1 MFKTLEAGTLKR
13 MMDRHEN
20 FVLINVLGEDA
31 FEKEHIPGSDN
42 VPVDSP
48 DFVNEVERLAGDK
61 ARRIVVYCAS
71 RTCQASPTAARKLDE
86 AGFTH
91 VLDFEGGMAEWNS
104 AGYEVASF
112 AQAGRL

>member
-13 MMDRHEN
+13 MMDRHED

-48 DFVNEVERLAGDK
+48 DFVTEVESLAGDK
-61 ARRIVVYCAS
+61 SRRIVVYCAS
-71 RTCQASPTAARKLDE
+71 KTCQASPTAARKLDE
-86 AGFTH
+86 TGFTH
-91 VLDFEGGMAEWNS
+91 VLDFEGGMADWHR
-104 AGYEVASF
+104 AGFEVVSF
-112 AQAGRL
+112 APAGRF